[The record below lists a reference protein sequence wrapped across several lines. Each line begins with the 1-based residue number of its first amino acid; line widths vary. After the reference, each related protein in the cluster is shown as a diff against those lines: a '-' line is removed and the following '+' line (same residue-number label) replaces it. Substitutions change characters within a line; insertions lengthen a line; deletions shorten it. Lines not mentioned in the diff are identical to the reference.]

1 MPLQDVSND
10 SSVIGWLRQAG
21 HGHLIDE
28 NRRLANASSSISPAI
43 NSSGGYSSTNV
54 DGYHNSYNQSSSIS
68 PPINYSSGY
77 NSSSVHPYHDSYN
90 HSTSISP
97 PIISS
102 GGYSSSHVD
111 PYHDSYN
118 HSSSFSHINNANIQS
133 YQNSTSPVNFAS
145 SSAQFLAPHMN
156 EAQLDAN
163 IEVNQ

>member
-68 PPINYSSGY
+68 PPI
-77 NSSSVHPYHDSYN
+77 
-90 HSTSISP
+90 
-97 PIISS
+97 ISS

-133 YQNSTSPVNFAS
+133 YQHSTSPVNFAS